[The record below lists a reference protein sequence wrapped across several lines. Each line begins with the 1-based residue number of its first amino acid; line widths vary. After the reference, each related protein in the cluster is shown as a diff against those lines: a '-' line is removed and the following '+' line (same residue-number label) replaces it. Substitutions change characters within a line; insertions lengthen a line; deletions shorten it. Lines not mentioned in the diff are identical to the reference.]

1 MAWLLHSGARNP
13 EGEHMNFS
21 HYIREIGCGAQ
32 GAADLAFEDA
42 ERLYAAILDGGVPE
56 LELGAI
62 LIALRMKGETALELG
77 AFLHAVEARSYRLA
91 RPVGEM
97 LPVVLPSYNGARR
110 GVNLTP
116 LLALLLQRFG
126 VPVLVHGLIEGF
138 GRTTSAQI
146 FRELGILPATTL
158 QQAQQRL
165 DREGLVFAPLSV
177 FSPALSEQ
185 LALRA
190 RLGLRHCAHTLVKL
204 LDPFIRG
211 QGVLAAAATHHDTLD
226 KMREILLGRGQTALL
241 SRATEGEPFANPLR
255 RPCIELLRAG
265 AAQTLFAAERD
276 SIKTLPHLPTAAD
289 AKSTAQ
295 WIEKALDK
303 KLPLP
308 LPLSNQLVC
317 CLYASNAASSLNE
330 ARARVAAGGI

>member
-1 MAWLLHSGARNP
+1 
-13 EGEHMNFS
+13 MNFS
-21 HYIREIGCGAQ
+21 HYIREIGRGAK
-32 GAADLAFEDA
+32 GAADLAFDDA
-42 ERLYAAILDGGVPE
+42 EKLYAAILDGGIPE

-62 LIALRMKGETALELG
+62 LIALRVKGETPVELA
-77 AFLHAVEARSYRLA
+77 AFLQAAEARSYRLE
-91 RPVGEM
+91 RPAGEIR
-97 LPVVLPSYNGARR
+97 PVVLPSYNGARK

-138 GRTTSAQI
+138 GRVSSAQV
-146 FRELGILPATTL
+146 FRELGILPATSL

-165 DREGLVFAPLSV
+165 DQEGLAFAPLSV
-177 FSPALSEQ
+177 FSPALNEQ

-190 RLGLRHCAHTLVKL
+190 RLGVRHCAHSLVKL
-204 LDPFIRG
+204 LDPFISG
-211 QGVLAAAATHHDTLD
+211 QGVLAAAATHPDALD

-255 RPCIELLRAG
+255 RPCIEFLHAG

-276 SIKTLPHLPTAAD
+276 SIKTLPHLPEAAD

-308 LPLSNQLVC
+308 LPLMNQLVC
-317 CLYASNAASSLNE
+317 CLYASNAVGSLNE